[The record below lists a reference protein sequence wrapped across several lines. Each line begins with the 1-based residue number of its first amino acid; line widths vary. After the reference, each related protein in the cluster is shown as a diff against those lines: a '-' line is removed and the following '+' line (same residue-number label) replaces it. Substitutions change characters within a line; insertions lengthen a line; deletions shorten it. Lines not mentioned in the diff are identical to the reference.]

1 MLKNKFTL
9 HCFDGKM
16 QKSIRFLLLLP
27 LFLLV
32 SIASYSQIKGTVLNE
47 SSEPLP
53 GVSVSLKG
61 SQTGTATDKDGRY
74 DLDVNTSGTLVFSFI
89 GYKTQEISIN
99 GRSIINVTLVE
110 DEKILEEVVVV
121 GYGTQKKS
129 SLTGAVSSVSSKD
142 LTALP
147 VINANQAIQGRVAGV
162 SIVNNSSPGS
172 DPVVRVRG
180 VGSISLNPNPL
191 YVIDGVPAGGLNN
204 LAPSDI
210 ESVEVLKDA
219 SAAAI
224 YGSRAANGVIL
235 ITTKSGASGKMSI
248 NVNSYYGVQ
257 SAWKKLDLLNS
268 QEYIRYGTALL
279 TASGQPVPGRFSNMN
294 TPVYDGA
301 PTTFAQT
308 DNDWQDVMFRNAP
321 VTDNQLSISG
331 GTDKSKIYF
340 SLGHFKQEG
349 IIPFTNYNRQS
360 LRINSDHKLAKFL
373 TVGQTLMVAT
383 DQRRAERDGGGRS
396 MIMNIMR
403 MTPYWPVYDPTKLGG
418 FSTTAQGLDATDPEN
433 PMRIADHIQ
442 KNQIDRGYKMLGTF
456 FANVKITDWLKYKF
470 TLGGDYSNSIF
481 TGFIPI
487 YNDGNRSS
495 INAALNENRGQY
507 FSSILTNQLT
517 FDKTFG
523 KHAVNLTAVSEVQ
536 KAKYRGIA
544 LSGQRPDNN
553 IMQIQGASNVNGTTD
568 LSENA
573 LISYVGRLNYEYGGK
588 YLLGATVRRDG
599 SSKFAPG
606 NKWGTFPS
614 VSVGWRI
621 SEEAFMK
628 EITAITELK
637 IRGSVGVT
645 GYNSIGDYD
654 WQPLIQASNTIY
666 PFGNASQLGSYF
678 NRLGNTG
685 LSWEETIMKNIGVDL
700 SLFNNKINVTTEFYT
715 RQTDGLLLSVP
726 LPESV
731 GYSQSPLANVGSM
744 KNTGFELSLGYNINR
759 KKLKST
765 LTGTFDLVRN
775 KVLSLST
782 PNATINAGNS
792 ADFGGFDITRTEV
805 GHPIQSFYGWQVE
818 GIFQSESEVT
828 SANGKDGDASTPYQN
843 GSTAA
848 GDIKFRDLNNDGKI
862 DSEDRTYLGS
872 FMPKFSYG
880 LNWSGTYQNFDFT
893 VFFQGVQGNKIYN
906 GTKVIGQGMLRL
918 FNATTDVLN
927 AWTPSNTNTDVPRAV
942 SGDPNQNARTSD
954 RFVEDGSY
962 LRLKNLSIG
971 YTLPADKIKSLT
983 GNVLTKARIYVS
995 SQNLLTLTKYSGYDP
1010 EVANRGNIL
1019 TNGVDYG
1026 NYPQVRTMSVG
1037 VNLGFN

>member
-1 MLKNKFTL
+1 MLRVKFTSQS
-9 HCFDGKM
+9 FNSKM
-16 QKSIRFLLLLP
+16 RKSIRLFSLMPLLLL
-27 LFLLV
+27 LSV
-32 SIASYSQIKGTVLNE
+32 SAFSQIKGTVLNE
-47 SSEPLP
+47 KNEPLP

-61 SQTGTATDKDGRY
+61 TQQGVSTDKDGRY
-74 DLDVNTSGTLVFSFI
+74 SLNVGGSGTLIFSFI
-89 GYKTQEISIN
+89 GFTPREVAIN
-99 GRSIINVTLVE
+99 GRTVIDVTLAE
-110 DEKILEEVVVV
+110 DEKILDEVVVV

-147 VINANQAIQGRVAGV
+147 VINAAQAIQGRVAGV
-162 SIVNNSSPGS
+162 SIVNNSSPGG

-191 YVIDGVPAGGLNN
+191 YVIDGVPAGGLNSI
-204 LAPSDI
+204 APSDI

-248 NVNSYYGVQ
+248 NFNSYYGVQ

-268 QEYIRYGTALL
+268 QEYIKYGTALL

-301 PTTFAQT
+301 TTTFAQT

-321 VTDNQLSISG
+321 VNDNQLSISG
-331 GTDKSKIYF
+331 GTDKSKFYF
-340 SLGHFKQEG
+340 SLGHFKQQG
-349 IIPFTNYNRQS
+349 IIPFTDYSRQS
-360 LRINSDHKLAKFL
+360 IRINSDHKLAGFL
-373 TVGQTLMVAT
+373 SVGQTLMVST
-383 DQRRAERDGGGRS
+383 DERRAERDGGGRS
-396 MIMNIMR
+396 ILMNTMR
-403 MTPYWPVYDPTKLGG
+403 MVPYWPVSDPTKVGG
-418 FSTTAQGLDATDPEN
+418 YSTTAQGLDATDPEN

-442 KNQIDRGYKMLGTF
+442 GNQIDRGYKMLGTF

-470 TLGGDYSNSIF
+470 TLGGDYSNSIY
-481 TGFIPI
+481 TGFSPI

-495 INAALNENRGQY
+495 INATLNENRGQY
-507 FSSILTNQLT
+507 FSSIITNQLT
-517 FDKTFG
+517 FDKTIG
-523 KHAVNLTAVSEVQ
+523 KHVINLTAVSETQ
-536 KAKYRGIA
+536 KARYKGIA
-544 LSGQRPDNN
+544 LTGQRPDNN
-553 IMQIQGASNVNGTTD
+553 IKQIQGASNVNGTTD
-568 LSENA
+568 LSESA

-588 YLLGATVRRDG
+588 YLLGATIRKDG

-614 VSVGWRI
+614 VSAGWRI
-621 SEEAFMK
+621 SEEEFMK
-628 EITAITELK
+628 SIPAITELK
-637 IRGSVGVT
+637 IRGSIGVT

-685 LSWEETIMKNIGVDL
+685 LSWEETVMKNIGIDL
-700 SLFNNKINVTTEFYT
+700 SLFNNSINVTTEFYT
-715 RQTDGLLLSVP
+715 RKTDGLLLSVP

-744 KNTGFELSLGYNINR
+744 KNTGFELSLGYNISKR
-759 KKLKST
+759 KLRST
-765 LTGTFDLVRN
+765 LTGTFDIVRN
-775 KVLSLST
+775 EVLSLST

-792 ADFGGFDITRTEV
+792 SDFGGFDITRTEV

-818 GIFQSESEVT
+818 SIFQNESEVAA
-828 SANGKDGDASTPYQN
+828 ANGKDGDAGTPYQN
-843 GSTAA
+843 AGTAP

-862 DSEDRTYLGS
+862 DSDDRTYLGS

-893 VFFQGVQGNKIYN
+893 VFFQGVQGNKVYS

-927 AWTPSNTNTDVPRAV
+927 AWTPTNTDTDVPRAV
-942 SGDPNQNARTSD
+942 SGDPNQNSRTSD
-954 RFVEDGSY
+954 RFLEDGSY

-971 YTLPADKIKSLT
+971 YTLPSDKIKSLT
-983 GNVLTKARIYVS
+983 GNVLSKARIYVS

-1026 NYPQVRTMSVG
+1026 SYPQVRTMSVG
-1037 VNLGFN
+1037 INLGFN